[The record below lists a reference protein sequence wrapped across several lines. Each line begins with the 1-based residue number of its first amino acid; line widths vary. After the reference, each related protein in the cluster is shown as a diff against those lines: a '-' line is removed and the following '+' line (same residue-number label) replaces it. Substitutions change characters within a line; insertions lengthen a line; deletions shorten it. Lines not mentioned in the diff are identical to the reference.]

1 MSVTSKL
8 KDKDV
13 VEKID
18 HISDAVD
25 VMSALMI
32 GKAPS
37 VPVNEETVESDSHE
51 GLSDSMKSEI
61 KECVSAAIN
70 DVLPERVV
78 INNETEDFD
87 KYRVSDEE
95 VDHRQK
101 VTEMYEVICPK
112 PKKVDEKHHKHSDP
126 DHAPGLYIFRWQI
139 RLRDFFLSL
148 LCVLLVL
155 SAVIAY
161 YRHQALHYEADHIRY
176 ESARMHLQDI
186 EGMPEYFQYLDS
198 VYCIPENVEKRKM
211 YWEKAHIA
219 L

>member
-18 HISDAVD
+18 HISDVVD
-25 VMSALMI
+25 VISALMI

-51 GLSDSMKSEI
+51 ELSDSTKSEI

-70 DVLPERVV
+70 DVLPERIV

-112 PKKVDEKHHKHSDP
+112 PKEVEEKYHKNSDP
-126 DHAPGLYIFRWQI
+126 DHASGLYIFRWQI
-139 RLRDFFLSL
+139 RLRTFFLTL
-148 LCVLLVL
+148 LFVLLVL

>member
-25 VMSALMI
+25 AISAHLI
-32 GKAPS
+32 GKTPS
-37 VPVNEETVESDSHE
+37 VLVNEKAVESDSHE
-51 GLSDSMKSEI
+51 KLSDSMKNEI

-70 DVLPERVV
+70 DVLPECIV
-78 INNETEDFD
+78 INNEPEDFD

-95 VDHRQK
+95 LDHRQK
-101 VTEMYEVICPK
+101 VTEIHEVICPK
-112 PKKVDEKHHKHSDP
+112 PKEKEEKHHKRSDP

-139 RLRDFFLSL
+139 RLRTFFLTL
-148 LCVLLVL
+148 LFVLLFL

-161 YRHQALHYEADHIRY
+161 YRHKALHYEADHIRY
-176 ESARMHLQDI
+176 ESARMHFQDI

-198 VYCIPENVEKRKM
+198 VYCFPENVEKRKI

-219 L
+219 H

>member
-32 GKAPS
+32 GKATS
-37 VPVNEETVESDSHE
+37 MPVNEKAVESDSHD

-70 DVLPERVV
+70 DVLPERIV
-78 INNETEDFD
+78 INNEPEDFD

-95 VDHRQK
+95 LDHRQK
-101 VTEMYEVICPK
+101 VTEMHEVICPK
-112 PKKVDEKHHKHSDP
+112 PKKVEEKHHKHSDS

-148 LCVLLVL
+148 LSVLLAL

-161 YRHQALHYEADHIRY
+161 YRHMALHYEADHIRY
-176 ESARMHLQDI
+176 ESARMHFQDI
-186 EGMPEYFQYLDS
+186 EGIPEYFQYLDS
-198 VYCIPENVEKRKM
+198 VYCIPENVEKRKI

-219 L
+219 H

>member
-25 VMSALMI
+25 AISAHLI
-32 GKAPS
+32 GKTPS
-37 VPVNEETVESDSHE
+37 VLVNEKAVESDSHE
-51 GLSDSMKSEI
+51 ELSDSMKNEI

-70 DVLPERVV
+70 DVLPERIV
-78 INNETEDFD
+78 INNEPEDFD

-95 VDHRQK
+95 LDHRQK
-101 VTEMYEVICPK
+101 VTEMHEVICPK
-112 PKKVDEKHHKHSDP
+112 PKEKEEKHHKRSDP

-139 RLRDFFLSL
+139 CLRSFFLSL
-148 LCVLLVL
+148 LSVLLVL
-155 SAVIAY
+155 SIVIVY
-161 YRHQALHYEADHIRY
+161 YRHMALHYEADHIRY

-198 VYCIPENVEKRKM
+198 VYCIPENVEKRKI
-211 YWEKAHIA
+211 Y
-219 L
+219 

>member
-13 VEKID
+13 MEKID

-25 VMSALMI
+25 VISALMI

-37 VPVNEETVESDSHE
+37 VPVNEKAVEPDSHE
-51 GLSDSMKSEI
+51 ELSDSTKSEI

-70 DVLPERVV
+70 DVLPERIV

-95 VDHRQK
+95 VGHRQK

-112 PKKVDEKHHKHSDP
+112 PKKVEEIHHKHSDP
-126 DHAPGLYIFRWQI
+126 DHAPGLYIFR
-139 RLRDFFLSL
+139 
-148 LCVLLVL
+148 
-155 SAVIAY
+155 
-161 YRHQALHYEADHIRY
+161 
-176 ESARMHLQDI
+176 
-186 EGMPEYFQYLDS
+186 
-198 VYCIPENVEKRKM
+198 
-211 YWEKAHIA
+211 
-219 L
+219 